1 MFQRI
6 RELEAKLEIQK
17 RHLKELEE
25 KVGGVPCPP
34 PPPLGLLSVTGHHGA
49 VSFCTDISVVQ
60 EQALPPAALLCP
72 VPPRRA
78 HLCNK

>member
-25 KVGGVPCPP
+25 KVGGVPRPGASFCDR
-34 PPPLGLLSVTGHHGA
+34 SSGA
-49 VSFCTDISVVQ
+49 VSFCTAISVVQ
-60 EQALPPAALLCP
+60 EQALPPATLLCP
-72 VPPRRA
+72 VPPRWA